1 MKLAVLAIGTLIV
14 FAMAAY
20 ALDRGIYVGSERY
33 VMGIEPMPSG
43 DFLQKRCRYLFITG
57 ISEIDAHEG
66 RVAAPH
72 ARTDPAALETAI
84 KKPDNGYCRLFAH

>member
-1 MKLAVLAIGTLIV
+1 MKARALAIVIAIV
-14 FAMAAY
+14 LFAIAVY
-20 ALDRGIYVGSERY
+20 ALDRGIYVGSARY
-33 VMGIEPMPSG
+33 VMGYEADFPQDS

-72 ARTDPAALETAI
+72 ARS
-84 KKPDNGYCRLFAH
+84 YCRLFAH